1 MIQGV
6 EPRSGTKM
14 IKGSVSVVASPLE
27 SSRYWLHSLMDIC
40 LFYAL
45 TPGGRLCQVF
55 GDYLVLVEII
65 QTL

>member
-27 SSRYWLHSLMDIC
+27 SSRYWLHSLMDMC

-45 TPGGRLCQVF
+45 TPGSRGNNT
-55 GDYLVLVEII
+55 DIVEDECGLICV
-65 QTL
+65 TT